1 MKTEIT
7 DNEQVSTSSLEWTSN
22 KDKYYG
28 NPGGKTPQPVRK
40 KKMPIDLNQNQFGK
54 LFYPEKWWCICA

>member
-7 DNEQVSTSSLEWTSN
+7 DNERVSTSSLEWTSN

-40 KKMPIDLNQNQFGK
+40 KKMKMLEIR
-54 LFYPEKWWCICA
+54 